1 MHNEQPTA
9 TPGFKQFN
17 KQSFKY
23 YSYADDH
30 CIRQTTDAPA
40 WFKPSY
46 KEQPVNPFT
55 PRINYGDMQCSS
67 AWCHH

>member
-9 TPGFKQFN
+9 ALGFKAFT

-23 YSYADDH
+23 YRYPDDH
-30 CIRQTTDAPA
+30 CIGQTTEAPA

-46 KEQPVNPFT
+46 KEQPFKPFT
-55 PRINYGDMQCSS
+55 PRVNYGDM
-67 AWCHH
+67 